1 MGLSSHPKSI
11 RNREAR
17 TRRRNRL
24 IQRLGGKCVQC
35 ESIVDLEFDHLY
47 PRNWKSH
54 ALSSDRRLTIYE
66 QEAGDG
72 RLQLLCRSCNAKKG
86 APHDEEPF

>member
-1 MGLSSHPKSI
+1 MGLSTHPKSI

-24 IQRLGGKCVQC
+24 IQRLGGKCVEC
-35 ESIVDLEFDHLY
+35 ESIVDLEFDHIF

-54 ALSSDRRLTIYE
+54 TVSSDRRLAIYE
-66 QEAGDG
+66 QEADAGL
-72 RLQLLCRSCNAKKG
+72 LQLLCRSCNAKKG
-86 APHDEEPF
+86 ASQDEEPF